1 MNNKCTN
8 TRIYTFIIAS
18 RIVTNIIANL
28 KKPNGIAKHLF
39 KKYNNKSHRTKKIIS
54 ITQEST
60 SKRILT

>member
-39 KKYNNKSHRTKKIIS
+39 KKYNNKSHCTKKLF
-54 ITQEST
+54 Q
-60 SKRILT
+60 